1 MAYLKK
7 PENLRKLVLYV
18 IGQPPTKPG
27 EAERESDVRTRH
39 SLAACE
45 ALCSLIEELP
55 ELIAENESL
64 LRTLFSATGGVLCY
78 ASCLRARISADTTGD
93 TANCRG
99 LSKAPSALL
108 SVFALLISAF
118 IAAMHEQCISELA
131 LTKLVHVAE
140 TGMADDCALAGYF
153 SRLLGILLS
162 RSADQ
167 IMGYLKASI
176 LVYQTCSLCTN
187 PSKMGLLY
195 SFTIPVCISR
205 EGEVTQTGRPH
216 CMSLD

>member
-64 LRTLFSATGGVLCY
+64 LRTLFSATGEFCTFDLDPG
-78 ASCLRARISADTTGD
+78 AQTSADTAGD
-93 TANCRG
+93 TTSC
-99 LSKAPSALL
+99 
-108 SVFALLISAF
+108 
-118 IAAMHEQCISELA
+118 
-131 LTKLVHVAE
+131 
-140 TGMADDCALAGYF
+140 
-153 SRLLGILLS
+153 
-162 RSADQ
+162 
-167 IMGYLKASI
+167 
-176 LVYQTCSLCTN
+176 
-187 PSKMGLLY
+187 
-195 SFTIPVCISR
+195 
-205 EGEVTQTGRPH
+205 
-216 CMSLD
+216 